1 MPLLCCRSSRKIGTI
16 NLFKTAD
23 EQWAGNIP
31 PTAFTQLKR
40 RISMSSKWTFI
51 GGILAGIAGVFTAAA
66 VSVKLENQKDG
77 RCNAEE
83 EPKRLALPES
93 EGR

>member
-1 MPLLCCRSSRKIGTI
+1 MS
-16 NLFKTAD
+16 KT
-23 EQWAGNIP
+23 WV
-31 PTAFTQLKR
+31 
-40 RISMSSKWTFI
+40 FI
-51 GGILAGIAGVFTAAA
+51 GGMLAGIAGVFTAAA
-66 VSVKLENQKDG
+66 VSVELENRKDG

>member
-1 MPLLCCRSSRKIGTI
+1 MIASALSFLAGLLLVQQFSTLPDSLWLI
-16 NLFKTAD
+16 A
-23 EQWAGNIP
+23 
-31 PTAFTQLKR
+31 
-40 RISMSSKWTFI
+40 

-66 VSVKLENQKDG
+66 VSVELENRKDS

-83 EPKRLALPES
+83 ELKRLALPES

>member
-1 MPLLCCRSSRKIGTI
+1 MG
-16 NLFKTAD
+16 
-23 EQWAGNIP
+23 
-31 PTAFTQLKR
+31 
-40 RISMSSKWTFI
+40 SKWAFL

-66 VSVKLENQKDG
+66 VSVELENRKDD

-83 EPKRLALPES
+83 EMERLALPES